1 MEEIAVYFNKV
12 SKTIEIDR
20 GSSITTIK
28 LDATLDNNE
37 VASVIQSSTMR
48 QIIEQII
55 KGDV

>member
-1 MEEIAVYFNKV
+1 MPEIAVYFNKV

-28 LDATLDNNE
+28 LDGTLNNNE
-37 VASVIQSSTMR
+37 VSEMIQSSTMR
-48 QIIEQII
+48 QIIEQLM